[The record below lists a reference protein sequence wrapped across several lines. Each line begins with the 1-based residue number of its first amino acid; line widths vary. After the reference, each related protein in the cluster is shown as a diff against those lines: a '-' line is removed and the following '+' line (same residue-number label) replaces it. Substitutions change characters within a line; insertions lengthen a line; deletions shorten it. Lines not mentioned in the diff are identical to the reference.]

1 MTEKTRTT
9 SMTMLS
15 RPAAISLAL
24 LFCILAACVLLNQA
38 LASDSVSLG
47 TDAPAARVVAVQ
59 PID

>member
-15 RPAAISLAL
+15 RSAAISLAL
-24 LFCILAACVLLNQA
+24 LFCILAACVLLNGT
-38 LASDSVSLG
+38 LASESVTMGVDSPS
-47 TDAPAARVVAVQ
+47 ARVVAVQ